1 MWNVLRWYKTKA
13 RIFTLVNLQ
22 QEGYI
27 YYLSAGSAL
36 KCSFVIHVINKNN
49 SLLNY
54 SGTEKSKLRQYLEVL
69 RLIGQRSVPFT
80 AETDCLV
87 AGSPRLIWWSGS
99 SWTSTLPSS
108 VHISLRLIGVFIASW
123 GAKPQQLQPSLNC
136 FTLCNVLSA
145 QFVSIE
151 KQTANMLSLGKNLN
165 PVWDVSVKLWKTGQ
179 TCFF

>member
-1 MWNVLRWYKTKA
+1 M
-13 RIFTLVNLQ
+13 NLQ

-87 AGSPRLIWWSGS
+87 AGSPRLIW
-99 SWTSTLPSS
+99 
-108 VHISLRLIGVFIASW
+108 
-123 GAKPQQLQPSLNC
+123 
-136 FTLCNVLSA
+136 
-145 QFVSIE
+145 
-151 KQTANMLSLGKNLN
+151 
-165 PVWDVSVKLWKTGQ
+165 
-179 TCFF
+179 